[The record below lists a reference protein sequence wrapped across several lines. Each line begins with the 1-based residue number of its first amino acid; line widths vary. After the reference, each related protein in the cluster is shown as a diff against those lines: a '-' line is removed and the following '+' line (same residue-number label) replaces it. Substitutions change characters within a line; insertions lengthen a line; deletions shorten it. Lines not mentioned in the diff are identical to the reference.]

1 MSVYTEAEHAI
12 ALTDTLYWIDHPPMT
27 PSERYAYGLYH
38 FRLKDYNEAFH
49 WFLLALED
57 DVPEV
62 WYDIGQCLRLDL
74 IDSSVCSKNFDIQ
87 TCYQHAFIY
96 YTSLAEAHMAGGHAK
111 NAGDKAAAA
120 NAFYRTGYMLRY
132 GLGTGQDTAHALRF
146 FQKAVDLY
154 PDLTPDSFNITCDY
168 SIEGSG
174 ISAPTDICKLPVGS
188 ACFELAIYYIEG
200 IAPASI
206 DIEKGRM
213 LLKKAYD
220 FHSED
225 ALIYDFA
232 HFGSSYALYEY
243 QDDIRELFS
252 FRIGQF
258 GRVCDVHPSRK
269 AYLRLIQM
277 YENGY
282 PGDEGQRKNDFA
294 LKAKPL
300 YKKMEAIP

>member
-12 ALTDTLYWIDHPPMT
+12 ALADTLHWIGHPPMT
-27 PSERYAYGLYH
+27 PAARYAYGLYH

-57 DVPEV
+57 GVEDA
-62 WYDIGQCLRLDL
+62 WYDIGECLRFGY
-74 IDSSVCSKNFDIQ
+74 IDDSARTTDITMQ
-87 TCYQHAFIY
+87 TCYCSAFNY
-96 YTSLAEAHMAGGHAK
+96 YSSLTAGNNTENDADDSSMAAI
-111 NAGDKAAAA
+111 
-120 NAFYRTGYMLRY
+120 AFYRTGYMLRY
-132 GLGTGQDTAHALRF
+132 GLGTDQDTTKAYAL
-146 FQKAVDLY
+146 FQKAVGIY

-168 SIEGSG
+168 SIDGSG
-174 ISAPTDICKLPVGS
+174 ISAPTDICKLPVGH
-188 ACFELAIYYIEG
+188 AFFELALYYTEG
-200 IAPASI
+200 IAPVSI
-206 DIEKGRM
+206 DIQKGRI

-225 ALIYDFA
+225 ALFFDFK
-232 HFGSSYALYEY
+232 HFGANYVLYEY
-243 QDDIRELFS
+243 KDDIRELFS
-252 FRIGQF
+252 FRIGQY
-258 GRVCDVHPSRK
+258 GRVCDVHPSKK

-282 PGDEGQRKNDFA
+282 PGDEGQKKNDFA